1 MGERPAHR
9 NCSLQPS
16 EKKSPRRPRL
26 QPQKSPQR
34 PRLRPPERGPLPKA
48 THAVCH
54 HDGHKLFAAGRAA
67 RLSCCCVLSV
77 KPNSEDMRLLCICLH
92 LSLFGWMPI
101 GKKVIY
107 VSLFFDSDFLNAYV
121 LVECII
127 GSDQF
132 FFVALL
138 MRSGLKLDF
147 GSVDSQQDFLD
158 VAHPP

>member
-1 MGERPAHR
+1 
-9 NCSLQPS
+9 
-16 EKKSPRRPRL
+16 
-26 QPQKSPQR
+26 
-34 PRLRPPERGPLPKA
+34 
-48 THAVCH
+48 VCH
-54 HDGHKLFAAGRAA
+54 HDSHKLFAAGRAA

-107 VSLFFDSDFLNAYV
+107 VLFV
-121 LVECII
+121 LSFWLSQYLSCACGMHHRKRPI
-127 GSDQF
+127 F

-138 MRSGLKLDF
+138 MRSGLNLDF

-158 VAHPP
+158 GAHPP